1 MEKSLVNVTTPDGR
15 DDFQP
20 SLLIS
25 TIPSR
30 CMSET
35 ANWNVDSEIG
45 SLELM
50 GSDVEISGLNNGSG
64 DSPCAAPKCA
74 DWRSVKWV
82 TSTLWIANR
91 GQSLAWK

>member
-1 MEKSLVNVTTPDGR
+1 MDSTSFMEQSLVNVTTPNGR

-25 TIPSR
+25 TITSR

-35 ANWNVDSEIG
+35 ANWNVDSESG
-45 SLELM
+45 SLESM

-64 DSPCAAPKCA
+64 EPPCAAPKC
-74 DWRSVKWV
+74 SELEE
-82 TSTLWIANR
+82 TANLEGKYIR
-91 GQSLAWK
+91 Q